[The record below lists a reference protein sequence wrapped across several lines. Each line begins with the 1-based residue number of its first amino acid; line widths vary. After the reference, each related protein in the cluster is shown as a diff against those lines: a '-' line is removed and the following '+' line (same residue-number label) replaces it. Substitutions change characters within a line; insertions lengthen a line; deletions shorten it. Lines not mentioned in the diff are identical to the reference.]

1 MIWAWVLNSWLES
14 KTCTLVAGLIHSW
27 NCCRCTAS
35 PLDSSRLLSVCAR
48 VYERVRARACL
59 RGSDKHAT
67 PSPQNLNDLM
77 SVFQSTCVT
86 KCVFFCAGLT
96 FKFLCFA
103 SSLTNCIKR
112 WKIACQQHLLWE
124 IDWVHFRAL
133 HVWQVHFFFH
143 AALQAKVLL
152 EKTGGEIQE
161 SKKNPQKP
169 FNGASL
175 NQTPSDASAL
185 CCSVIIR

>member
-1 MIWAWVLNSWLES
+1 MLNSWLES

-48 VYERVRARACL
+48 VYERVCARACL

-77 SVFQSTCVT
+77 SVFKSTCVT

-96 FKFLCFA
+96 FKFLWMEDRLPTALGNRLGTFQ
-103 SSLTNCIKR
+103 SPSRLTGSLFFSM
-112 WKIACQQHLLWE
+112 LLC
-124 IDWVHFRAL
+124 R
-133 HVWQVHFFFH
+133 Q
-143 AALQAKVLL
+143 
-152 EKTGGEIQE
+152 
-161 SKKNPQKP
+161 
-169 FNGASL
+169 
-175 NQTPSDASAL
+175 
-185 CCSVIIR
+185 RYY